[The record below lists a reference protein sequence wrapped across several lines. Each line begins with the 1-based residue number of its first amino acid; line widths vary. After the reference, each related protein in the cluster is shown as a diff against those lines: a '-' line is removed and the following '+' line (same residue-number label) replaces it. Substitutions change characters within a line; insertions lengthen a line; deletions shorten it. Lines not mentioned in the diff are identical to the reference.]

1 MTSLFVIGEK
11 RMRSAQ
17 LPGGR
22 PVALAPSPAACFPRP
37 YHLVYDEISVPV
49 STAPR
54 GVLQGANMIGSRIGP
69 YRITRQLGQGG
80 MGTVY
85 EAVHEAIG
93 RRVAI
98 KVLLPQF
105 ATAPE
110 VAVRFLN
117 EARAVNLVTH
127 PGLVQISDYGQLP
140 DGTAYIVMELLD
152 GETLTKRIHASGGRL
167 SVPEILRMT
176 RQIASALTAAHA
188 KGIVHRE
195 QSSPILATGEGCGGT
210 IGDRFGTV
218 VL

>member
-1 MTSLFVIGEK
+1 
-11 RMRSAQ
+11 
-17 LPGGR
+17 
-22 PVALAPSPAACFPRP
+22 
-37 YHLVYDEISVPV
+37 
-49 STAPR
+49 
-54 GVLQGANMIGSRIGP
+54 
-69 YRITRQLGQGG
+69 

-98 KVLLPQF
+98 KVLLPQL

-127 PGLVQISDYGQLP
+127 PGLVQVSDYGQLP
-140 DGTAYIVMELLD
+140 DGTAYIVMELLE
-152 GETLTKRIHASGGRL
+152 GETLTKRLHAAGGRL

-188 KGIVHRE
+188 KGIVHRAL
-195 QSSPILATGEGCGGT
+195 SWSLSATGGGGT
-210 IGDRFGTV
+210 EGLRIGPE
-218 VL
+218 L